1 MNYKWGLGGAVV
13 VALVLVGTLVW
24 PGIGGDGNSSEST
37 NDGPTFVVAPV
48 ERRTLRSHGTRGGES
63 TRSSRTR

>member
-13 VALVLVGTLVW
+13 VGLVLVGTLVW
-24 PGIGGDGNSSEST
+24 PGVGGGGDSSEST

-48 ERRTLRSHGTRGGES
+48 ERRTLLMK
-63 TRSSRTR
+63 